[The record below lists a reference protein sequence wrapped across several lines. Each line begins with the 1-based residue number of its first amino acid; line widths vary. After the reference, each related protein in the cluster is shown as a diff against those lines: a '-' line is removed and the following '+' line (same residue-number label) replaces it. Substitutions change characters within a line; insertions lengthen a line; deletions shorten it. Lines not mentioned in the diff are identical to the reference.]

1 MLDVTMFALLI
12 VGAVGVC
19 LRQANRLGKVGKIG
33 FRLTL
38 TGSVISA
45 IVGSTIIVVGYAV
58 SDEATL
64 EILDAITHPLARL
77 PYAGGSLIFGMPTF
91 RAGILPREGA
101 FMVAVGPIWPLAL
114 FMTGFGGQASAAIP
128 TSSLVASGVAAGRG
142 CRKSEL
148 EACLF
153 EVEVSLDAASYPV
166 ADGSFGPLA
175 GAA

>member
-1 MLDVTMFALLI
+1 M
-12 VGAVGVC
+12 
-19 LRQANRLGKVGKIG
+19 
-33 FRLTL
+33 
-38 TGSVISA
+38 
-45 IVGSTIIVVGYAV
+45 
-58 SDEATL
+58 AT
-64 EILDAITHPLARL
+64 
-77 PYAGGSLIFGMPTF
+77 
-91 RAGILPREGA
+91 
-101 FMVAVGPIWPLAL
+101 VGPIWPFAL